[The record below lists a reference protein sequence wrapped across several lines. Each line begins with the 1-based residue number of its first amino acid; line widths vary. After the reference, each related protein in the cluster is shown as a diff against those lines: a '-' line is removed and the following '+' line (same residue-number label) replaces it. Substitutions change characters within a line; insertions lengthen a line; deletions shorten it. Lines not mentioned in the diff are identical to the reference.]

1 MKKLICKILLRLK
14 LIFISIFDVHS
25 NLYWSQEG
33 EDILLQRIF
42 DNKKNGFYVDVG
54 AHHSNKFSNT
64 FKLYAEKN
72 WNGINIDS
80 SIHSY
85 KNLNRKRKR
94 DINFNLGVSDK
105 NEILNYYSFTPSA
118 LNTFDKAK
126 KNQLKKNFNFRG
138 VEKIQ
143 CKKLSDI
150 LDSIINKPLKIDLF
164 NIDVE
169 GYDLKVLKSNNWKK
183 YLPNYII
190 VEISSSTLDKILKS
204 PITKFLYKKKYRIYS
219 KLHKSVIFKLL

>member
-1 MKKLICKILLRLK
+1 MKKLLCKILLRLK

-94 DINFNLGVSDK
+94 DININLGVSDK
-105 NEILNYYSFTPSA
+105 NEILNYYSFTPSE
-118 LNTFDKAK
+118 LNTFDKDK
-126 KNQLKKNFNFRG
+126 KNKLKK
-138 VEKIQ
+138 
-143 CKKLSDI
+143 I
-150 LDSIINKPLKIDLF
+150 L
-164 NIDVE
+164 
-169 GYDLKVLKSNNWKK
+169 
-183 YLPNYII
+183 
-190 VEISSSTLDKILKS
+190 ILE
-204 PITKFLYKKKYRIYS
+204 
-219 KLHKSVIFKLL
+219 V